1 MLEALLDQVSASAK
15 PLYRYGTKISTR
27 EVVLEIPI
35 LARNGPV
42 NILWR
47 MLHCFLVNEVTGRGN
62 SKLGCHIV
70 HYAVY
75 VSSLVNS
82 AVLMLHTHLS
92 ACFWQCVNSSVK
104 DLSGERLTPN
114 VCIPIELSTRGIGV

>member
-75 VSSLVNS
+75 VSP
-82 AVLMLHTHLS
+82 
-92 ACFWQCVNSSVK
+92 QI
-104 DLSGERLTPN
+104 DLSQMSSHIAKSRHSSGYVTLT
-114 VCIPIELSTRGIGV
+114 LHH